1 MKTDTKPFVPL
12 TEGKPSVSLFN
23 AAVIVASLGYFVDI
37 YDLLLFGIIRIKSLS
52 SLGLS
57 AEQIETVGLQ
67 LINVQMLGL
76 LIGGIFWGI
85 LGDKRG
91 RLSVLF
97 GSILLYSVANI
108 ANGLISGNNAIMWYM
123 IWRFVAGLGLAGELG
138 AGITLVSEILP
149 KEKRG
154 LGTMIVASVGISG
167 AVVAYFVSHALGDNW
182 RVCYFIG
189 GGLGLALLVLRV
201 SVVESGMFKNVQ
213 DQQGVSRGNYFKF
226 FTSKERLLRYLKCI
240 MIGLPTWYVVG
251 ILVSFSDRF
260 AEKMGV
266 EGNIDPG
273 KAIMICYAC
282 LTLGDLA
289 SGYLSQVLK
298 SRKKVLYIFYSL
310 TLIAVLLYFRANG
323 VSETL
328 FYSIIGLMGFSVGFW
343 AIFVTVAAEQFGT
356 NFRATAAT
364 TVPNFARGMLNVI
377 SLLFVMLQK
386 SVFGLSYLQSGL
398 ITGLIC
404 IAIAFIAAFW
414 IDETFGKDLNYVEH

>member
-1 MKTDTKPFVPL
+1 MKTDTKPFIPPAG
-12 TEGKPSVSLFN
+12 EKAPAVSLLN

-37 YDLLLFGIIRIKSLS
+37 YDLLLFGIIRVKSLT

-57 AEQIETVGLQ
+57 PEQVESVGLQ

-76 LIGGIFWGI
+76 LVGGIVWGV
-85 LGDKRG
+85 LGDKKG

-108 ANGLISGNNAIMWYM
+108 ANGLIGGDNAVMWYM

-167 AVVAYFVSHALGDNW
+167 AVVAYFVSEALGENW

-201 SVVESGMFKNVQ
+201 SVVESGMYKNVEHQ
-213 DQQGVSRGNYFKF
+213 SGVSRGNYFKF
-226 FTSKERLLRYLKCI
+226 FTNKERFLRYLKCI

-266 EGNIDPG
+266 QGSIDPG

-282 LTLGDLA
+282 LTLGDFA
-289 SGYLSQVLK
+289 SGYISQLMK

-310 TLIAVLLYFRANG
+310 TLISVLLYFSAAG
-323 VSETL
+323 TSATG
-328 FYSIIGLMGFSVGFW
+328 FYSIIGFMGFSVGFW
-343 AIFVTVAAEQFGT
+343 AIFVTVSAEQFGT
-356 NFRATAAT
+356 NMRATAAT

-377 SLLFVMLQK
+377 SIMFLSMQ
-386 SVFGLSYLQSGL
+386 STFGMSYLRSGL
-398 ITGLIC
+398 VTGLIC
-404 IAIAFIAAFW
+404 IAIAFIAA
-414 IDETFGKDLNYVEH
+414 ILIKETFGKDLNYVED

>member
-1 MKTDTKPFVPL
+1 MKTDTKVPV
-12 TEGKPSVSLFN
+12 TQAGVKPAVSLLN

-37 YDLLLFGIIRIKSLS
+37 YDLLLFGIIRIKSLA
-52 SLGLS
+52 SLGLNP
-57 AEQIETVGLQ
+57 EQIESVGLQ

-76 LIGGIFWGI
+76 LVGGIIWGI
-85 LGDKRG
+85 LGDKKG

-108 ANGLISGNNAIMWYM
+108 ANGLISGDNAIMWYM

-167 AVVAYFVSHALGDNW
+167 AVVAYFVSKALGDNW

-189 GGLGLALLVLRV
+189 GGLGLALLLLRV
-201 SVVESGMFKNVQ
+201 SVVESGMFKNI
-213 DQQGVSRGNYFKF
+213 QQQEGISRGNYFKF
-226 FTSKERLLRYLKCI
+226 FTDKERLLRYIKCI
-240 MIGLPTWYVVG
+240 LIGLPTWYVVG

-266 EGNIDPG
+266 EGSIDPG
-273 KAIMICYAC
+273 RAIMICYAC

-289 SGYLSQVLK
+289 SGYISQVMK
-298 SRKKVLYIFYSL
+298 SRKKVLYIFYTL
-310 TLIAVLLYFRANG
+310 TLISVLLYFRAYG
-323 VSETL
+323 VSETV

-343 AIFVTVAAEQFGT
+343 AIFVTVSAEQFGT
-356 NFRATAAT
+356 NVRATAAT
-364 TVPNFARGMLNVI
+364 TVPNFARGMLNII

-386 SVFGLSYLQSGL
+386 TVFGLSYLQSGL
-398 ITGLIC
+398 ITGLVC
-404 IAIAFIAAFW
+404 IAIAFIAAIR
-414 IDETFGKDLNYVEH
+414 IDETFGKDLNYVEK